1 MAENEIMTVQ
11 ETGDALMELDFDNV
25 LALADRADKMV
36 GALNKIMQAAI
47 KITNGKDWV
56 LIGSTPYLQ
65 ETGASKVARLFG
77 ISWKI
82 CDGFPKQEI
91 NKDGYPTYTYRMI
104 FAMGGQQVE
113 AEGMRN
119 AADEFFTGKNK
130 KSVDEIDLADVKRA
144 AFTNCLNRG
153 IKSILPGLRN
163 LDVAALEEAGI
174 KVGESKGYTFKTG
187 SKGGNSGKAEDSGLV
202 CEACGE
208 KITQKVA
215 SYSESKYGRRLCMNC
230 QKAASKGAID
240 VTPNEEKKPAQPSRG
255 RKQAQQAPEEERPP
269 IPEDDYFP
277 PAEYY
282 EEQFGGGR

>member
-11 ETGDALMELDFDNV
+11 ETSDALMELDYDNILV
-25 LALADRADKMV
+25 MADRADKMV
-36 GALNKIMQAAI
+36 SALNKIMAAAL

-82 CDGFPKQEI
+82 CDGFPKQELD
-91 NKDGYPTYTYRMI
+91 KDGYPTYTYRME
-104 FAMGGQQVE
+104 FSMHGQTIT

-144 AFTNCLNRG
+144 AYTNCLNRG
-153 IKSILPGLRN
+153 IKGILPGLRN
-163 LDVAALEEAGI
+163 LDVSDLENAGI
-174 KVGESKGYTFKTG
+174 NVGRSGGYTFKTG

-202 CEACGE
+202 CENCGE

-230 QKAASKGAID
+230 QKAAAKGAID
-240 VTPNEEKKPAQPSRG
+240 VTPKEEKQSTRG
-255 RKQAQQAPEEERPP
+255 RKSAQQQEPEEYPSYS
-269 IPEDDYFP
+269 EDDFP

-282 EEQFGGGR
+282 DQFGGAQ